1 METVVMPKM
10 SDMMTE
16 GKILSWYKKPGD
28 IVKKGEALAEVETE
42 KVNIEI
48 ESYVSGV
55 LLEIVIPAGNMAPVG
70 EAIAYVGEPSEKK
83 VVPAAKTAKQEAVA
97 AAYMASTAASSS
109 SGNSAKP
116 AAPESLIPAEEP
128 AGAARIKASPLARRL
143 AEEYHINLADLRGT
157 GPDGRIIRGDVE
169 AAFAAQKSGVAQS
182 ALQAISAAG
191 LIGEQDDILPLSNM
205 RRVIA
210 RRLQESSQTA
220 PHFYVTVTMEAGRM
234 AALRAKLNAALEQK
248 KDSLRI
254 SVNDIIVA
262 AVAHNLA
269 QHPEVNAYFL
279 GDRIARK
286 HDVHVGVAVALESGL
301 IVPVVRNADKRSLS
315 NLAREIRRLTDAAR
329 SNKLKP
335 DEFSGGT
342 FTVSNLGMLDVE
354 SFTAIINPPESAI
367 LAVGAVT
374 ATPVVENGAIV
385 ARDIMK
391 MTLSSDH
398 RAIDGAQAAYF
409 MRDLKRLIETPDLL
423 LL

>member
-16 GKILSWYKKPGD
+16 GKILQWYKKPGD
-28 IVKKGEALAEVETE
+28 AVKKGEALAEVETE

-55 LLEIVIPAGNMAPVG
+55 LLEIVIPEGNMAPVG
-70 EAIAYVGEPSEKK
+70 EAIAYVGDPSEKT
-83 VVPAAKTAKQEAVA
+83 VVPAAKTAKQTAVA
-97 AAYMASTAASSS
+97 AAYMAST
-109 SGNSAKP
+109 GITEKTSAPETNIP
-116 AAPESLIPAEEP
+116 AAVP
-128 AGAARIKASPLARRL
+128 AGSARIKASPLARRL

-169 AAFAAQKSGVAQS
+169 AAFAAQKSAAPQM
-182 ALQAISAAG
+182 ALQTISAAG
-191 LIGEQDDILPLSNM
+191 LVAEQDVETPLSNM

-210 RRLQESSQTA
+210 RRLQESAQTA
-220 PHFYVTVTMEAGRM
+220 PHFYVTMAMEAGRM
-234 AALRAKLNAALEQK
+234 LELRASLNTALEQK
-248 KDSLRI
+248 KDALRI
-254 SVNDIIVA
+254 SVNDVIVA

-279 GDRIARK
+279 GDRIVRK
-286 HDVHVGVAVALESGL
+286 HDVNVGVAVALESGL

-315 NLAREIRRLTDAAR
+315 DLAREIRRLAEAAR

-385 ARDIMK
+385 ARDIIK

-409 MRDLKRLIETPDLL
+409 MRDLKRLIENPDLL